1 MAVVPDPWNTPT
13 QPLSSPLFAAGQ
25 GSPASPLTFNDFLN
39 TLKGKVKGA
48 AGKASQAAQSA
59 AAGAQGAVQA
69 PGMRAATG
77 IGATALG
84 IAPGAISTFQQQGPV
99 AGIAST
105 AAGLGTAAIT
115 APVSNLLMR
124 GNLPMKLAGGA
135 LQLLAPA
142 AAQAGTA
149 SLFGAAEQGKKGAG
163 GADVSIPA
171 TPVSPEIPV
180 SDAARER
187 LQRERDLQ
195 YEVNRQTQLGQSQLG
210 LDRQAMMDQVNS
222 YVQLQKSLQP
232 LAERTMRQQ
241 LINQQALINT
251 QSAAYQ
257 TLGRQAGMF
266 KLAGTGMEQAGA
278 TLRTAISANPYA
290 SATLQA
296 PSISF
301 G

>member
-1 MAVVPDPWNTPT
+1 MAAVPDPWSTPT
-13 QPLSSPLFAAGQ
+13 QPLASPLFNVGQ
-25 GSPASPLTFNDFLN
+25 GTPESALTFNDFLN
-39 TLKGKVKGA
+39 RVKGK
-48 AGKASQAAQSA
+48 GKEFLGRASQGAQSA
-59 AAGAQGAVQA
+59 AGAVQGAVPA
-69 PGMRAATG
+69 SGMRAATG
-77 IGATALG
+77 LGATALG

-149 SLFGAAEQGKKGAG
+149 SLFGTVEQGKKGAG

-171 TPVSPEIPV
+171 TPVTPEIPV

-241 LINQQALINT
+241 LVNQQALINT

-266 KLAGTGMEQAGA
+266 KLAGTGMEEAGA
-278 TLRTAISANPYA
+278 TLRTAIIANPYA
-290 SATLQA
+290 GATLQA